1 MTMSDGGTRLRQ
13 RSAKVL
19 QLHPREV
26 DRFSVVRDGSHI
38 QVTIECN
45 CDYSAMLVFDQ
56 AIDYLQDGELVL
68 GVRTVPMKETT
79 ARKR

>member
-1 MTMSDGGTRLRQ
+1 MMMSDGGTRLRQ

-19 QLHPREV
+19 QLHPREA
-26 DRFSVVRDGSHI
+26 DRFSVVRDGSRI
-38 QVTIECN
+38 QITIECN

-68 GVRTVPMKETT
+68 GVKTVPFKEQ
-79 ARKR
+79 R